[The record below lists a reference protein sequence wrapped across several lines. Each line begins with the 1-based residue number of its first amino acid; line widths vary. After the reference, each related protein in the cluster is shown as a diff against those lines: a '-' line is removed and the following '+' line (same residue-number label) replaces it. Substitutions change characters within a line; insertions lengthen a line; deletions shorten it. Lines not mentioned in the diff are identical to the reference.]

1 MADIFPSPK
10 KEPPVQNKQKLDSR
24 LVRKKRKTA
33 SSKKSRSP
41 QLKKIRREVYR
52 LLGKRGNQI
61 SAFVPRP
68 NGFCFE
74 NQMDKEEIILLL
86 RRHWITNL
94 HWIII
99 SGLMFLFP
107 AFLRGLPP
115 FTFLPM
121 RFNVVIGMMWYLFI
135 FAFILEQ
142 FFTWFFGVN
151 IITDERIIDVD
162 FVSLIHKRVS
172 EAEIE
177 NIQDV
182 TYKMGGFL
190 GTVLNFGTIYIQT
203 AAERPEFEFEQVS
216 KPALVVKVLKKMRIE
231 EKQEALEGRIS

>member
-1 MADIFPSPK
+1 MADIFPPPK
-10 KEPPVQNKQKLDSR
+10 KEPPVQKKQR
-24 LVRKKRKTA
+24 AA

-61 SAFVPRP
+61 GAFVPRP

-74 NQMDKEEIILLL
+74 NQMAKEEVILLL

-94 HWIII
+94 RWIFI

-107 AFLRGLPP
+107 GFLRGLPP

-121 RFNVVIGMMWYLFI
+121 RFNVVIGMMWCLFV
-135 FAFILEQ
+135 FAFVLEQ

-203 AAERPEFEFEQVS
+203 AAEKPEFEFEQVS
-216 KPALVVKVLKKMRIE
+216 KPALVVKVLKKMRLE